1 MTTMTTS
8 TTPYERRLMYARIP
22 GEFKAPV
29 LDLLVTLLEPVA
41 AEIRSDYEKDPLN
54 WWKRGHFHF
63 GLAVRNQHRRKG
75 YDASYFGVENLDDIY
90 VYLVEDA
97 LQLHA

>member
-1 MTTMTTS
+1 
-8 TTPYERRLMYARIP
+8 MYTAISP
-22 GEFKAPV
+22 EVKAPV
-29 LDLLVTLLEPVA
+29 LAILQNMLEPIA
-41 AEIRSDYEKDPLN
+41 PEIRIDFAKDPAN

-63 GLAVRNQHRRKG
+63 GLAVRNQLRRKG